1 MRKIFPIWIA
11 WCLTGCPLMAGD
23 LFTTSGSLT
32 VQKAAPLN
40 GEPIPVDPGK
50 KYQILFLASATGEQ
64 TIEENARVRM
74 VGQKASA
81 SRVRVEFLDKAGA
94 RVSDSGI
101 GILSQEM
108 RAYARVLYPPGNAAC
123 MNLYL
128 EPAKGQ
134 QISLEKASVSP
145 ALTGRE
151 KEAVN
156 PHPTFEF
163 GDLNNYGYQPGFGGG
178 FFQRPDGK
186 TVLNTGFTGQSPSF
200 PVKGNAYYDVR
211 VLGLAPMGRKSSMMI
226 QCFKAQEVK
235 PMKSMRVKISE
246 SGETTRL
253 LLPPEA
259 VRADFLF
266 YYVILEELSVM
277 ESKKQN

>member
-1 MRKIFPIWIA
+1 
-11 WCLTGCPLMAGD
+11 MADD
-23 LFTTSGSLT
+23 LFQISESLT
-32 VQKAAPLN
+32 AEKAGPLN
-40 GEPIPVDPGK
+40 REPIPVNPGK
-50 KYQILFLASATGEQ
+50 KYQILFSASATGEQ

-81 SRVRVEFLDKAGA
+81 SRARVEFLDK
-94 RVSDSGI
+94 DSAKVTDFGI

-108 RAYARVLYPPGNAAC
+108 RAYARVLYPPGNAAF

-134 QISLEKASVSP
+134 KISLGKASVST

-151 KEAVN
+151 KESVN

-163 GDLNNYGYQPGFGGG
+163 GDLNSYGYQPGFGGG

-200 PVKGNAYYDVR
+200 PIKGNTYYDVR
-211 VLGLAPMGRKSSMMI
+211 VIGSPHLGRKSSLMI
-226 QCFKAQEVK
+226 QCFKTQEVK
-235 PMKSMRVKISE
+235 PMKSMRVNISE
-246 SGETTRL
+246 GGVTTRL
-253 LLPPEA
+253 LMPPEA
-259 VRADFLF
+259 VRANLLF

-277 ESKKQN
+277 ESRNQK